1 MTLVL
6 VTGGAGFIG
15 GNTVI
20 ELVKRGYAVRVFDD
34 LSTGSLENL
43 AEVKGKFEFIR
54 GDIRSPA
61 ALSSAM
67 KDVDVVLH
75 EAAARSIQRS
85 LDDPLSS
92 TDVNVNGTVNV
103 LSAARDAG
111 VKRLIYASS
120 SSVYGDAKTL
130 PLREDMPPSPLSPYA
145 ASKYIGEIYCRIFS
159 RLYGMETLSLR
170 YFNVFGPRQDPKS
183 KYAAVVPLFITALL
197 TKKQPVIY
205 GDGKQSRDFTFI
217 GNVVD
222 ANIRAIKAKK
232 TGGEVLN
239 IACGETHTV
248 NELYEKLSKLLE
260 TKTKPKYAPARLGE
274 TRKTQADTTR
284 AKKLLGYKPTH
295 TFEKGLEKTVEW
307 FRNKSY

>member
-15 GNTVI
+15 SSTVI
-20 ELVKRGYAVRVFDD
+20 ELVKRGYKVRVFDD
-34 LSTGSLENL
+34 LSSGSLENL
-43 AEVKGKFEFIR
+43 SEVKNRIEFIK
-54 GDIRSPA
+54 GDIRSPS
-61 ALSSAM
+61 ALSKAM
-67 KDVDVVLH
+67 KDADIVLH

-85 LDDPLSS
+85 FDDPLSS
-92 TDVNVNGTVNV
+92 TDINVNGTVNV

-111 VKRLIYASS
+111 VKRVVYASS

-130 PLREDMPPSPLSPYA
+130 PLREDMPISPLSPYA
-145 ASKYIGEIYCRIFS
+145 ASKYIGELYCHIFS

-183 KYAAVVPLFITALL
+183 KYAAVVPLFVTALL
-197 TKKQPVIY
+197 TGKQPTIY

-222 ANIRAIKAKK
+222 ANIRAIEAKK
-232 TGGEVLN
+232 TSGEALN

-248 NELYEKLSKLLE
+248 NELYKKVSEIIG
-260 TKTKPKYAPARLGE
+260 TKTKPKYAPARQGE
-274 TRKTQADTTR
+274 TRKTQADTTK
-284 AKKLLGYKPTH
+284 AKKIIGYEPKTD
-295 TFEKGLEKTVEW
+295 FQKGLEKTVEW
-307 FRNKSY
+307 FNSKS